1 MAQEMNCK
9 ISPCIGII
17 KFPNPMDYA
26 SCDSLINLYIS
37 IYIYIYIYIYEK
49 AHISVLDWHF
59 SSGPPDLEIV
69 FLGFGFS
76 HQTMIF

>member
-26 SCDSLINLYIS
+26 SCDSLINLL
-37 IYIYIYIYIYEK
+37 YIYEK
-49 AHISVLDWHF
+49 THISVLDWLL
-59 SSGPPDLEIV
+59 SPMAPSTPL
-69 FLGFGFS
+69 
-76 HQTMIF
+76 